1 MDEQPDFFSE
11 LKRRKVF
18 RVAAVYTVGAWVA
31 VQVADATFDVLGIP
45 ASIHRFLIIAVIAG
59 FPIALVTGWLFDWGS
74 SGLVRTSTATDE
86 ADARSRA
93 RGLLAIAVAVGS
105 VAAAVAV
112 WIGVEARVESATE
125 GPASVVVLP
134 FDDLAGDPDQEYFA
148 HGMSEELRSA
158 LGRLPTIRVIGRTT
172 AAVAKQQGMNV
183 ERIGRELG
191 ATAVVEG
198 TVRRSEDRVRI
209 ALLMSGTKHGASLWS
224 DTYDRTYDDIFK
236 LQEEI
241 AVDVAAALDLRLRA
255 AATPSPTE
263 SFEAYDAYLT
273 GRHLMGRQTAESM
286 AAAAEH
292 FERAVRADP
301 GFALAWS
308 GLSDLSSLAWTVGFS
323 RDPALVERAIEAANR
338 AVAANPESA
347 EAQTSLA
354 RTQWMRRDWRASEA
368 SLRKAIKL
376 NPGYA
381 FAYQSLALVLMNLG
395 EIEEG
400 LAASHRSVDLE
411 PLSPFM
417 YVNLATSYEAARD
430 HEGAIRY
437 ARRATELEPFNPVAR
452 GTGTMNLLY
461 LGREGDELM
470 QFISTDPTGTTAA
483 ATALYEEHGT
493 PGLWRAMFEY
503 WDALGFPCAGPA
515 GPIFYAQLGRHE
527 EAVECIERAVDIPG
541 AYANIYI
548 ASNAGLDPIRDDP
561 RFVRALAAM
570 GLPH

>member
-1 MDEQPDFFSE
+1 LSE

-18 RVAAVYTVGAWVA
+18 RVAALYAVGAWGA

-45 ASIHRFLIIAVIAG
+45 ASIHRILIIAAVAG
-59 FPIALVTGWLFDWGS
+59 FPIALVTGWLFDWSS
-74 SGLVRTSTATDE
+74 SGLVRTSTATDA

-105 VAAAVAV
+105 VAAAVAA
-112 WIGVEARVESATE
+112 WIGIEARVESTPE
-125 GPASVVVLP
+125 RPASVVVLP

-172 AAVAKQQGMNV
+172 ATVAKKQGMDV
-183 ERIGRELG
+183 EQIGRALG

-198 TVRRSEDRVRI
+198 TVRRSKGRVRI
-209 ALLMSGTKHGASLWS
+209 ALQMSGTKHGASLWS
-224 DTYDRTYDDIFK
+224 DTYDRTYEDIFK

-255 AATPSPTE
+255 AATAAPTE

-273 GRHLMGRQTAESM
+273 GRHLLGRQTNESM
-286 AAAAEH
+286 AAAAEY

-301 GFALAWS
+301 NFALAWS
-308 GLSDLSSLAWTVGFS
+308 GLSDLSSLVWTVGFS

-338 AVAANPESA
+338 AVAADPESA

-354 RTQWMRRDWRASEA
+354 RTQWMRREWRASEA
-368 SLRKAIKL
+368 SLRKAIEL
-376 NPGYA
+376 NPGYG
-381 FAYQSLALVLMNLG
+381 FAYQSLALVLINLG
-395 EIEEG
+395 EFEAG

-411 PLSPFM
+411 PLSPYM
-417 YVNLATSYEAARD
+417 YVNLATSYAAARD

-452 GTGTMNLLY
+452 GTATMSLLI
-461 LGREGDELM
+461 LGREGEELM
-470 QFISTDPTGTTAA
+470 EFIVTDPTGNMTPAI
-483 ATALYEEHGT
+483 ALYKEHGAS
-493 PGLWRAMFEY
+493 GVWRAMFEF
-503 WDALGFPCAGPA
+503 WDGLGFPCAGPA
-515 GPIFYAQLGRHE
+515 GPVFYAQLGRHE
-527 EAVECIERAVDIPG
+527 EAVECIERAIDIPG
-541 AYANIYI
+541 VYANIYI
-548 ASNAGLDPIRDDP
+548 ASNAGLDPVRKDP